1 MDTQRE
7 DFFDDRLFLLKY
19 TFKFNTIL
27 NSCFGWLIACCG
39 ENYLSAHQIHWTI
52 VF

>member
-1 MDTQRE
+1 MRNGINENLFNCIRKKMMKGMDTQRE

-27 NSCFGWLIACCG
+27 NSCFG
-39 ENYLSAHQIHWTI
+39 
-52 VF
+52 